1 MNGDPVGVIGA
12 GAWGTAFSIHLA
24 RIGVPVRLWV
34 REEEVLRRILER
46 RDNARFLP
54 GIPVPETVAV
64 TSSLEE
70 AVAGASL
77 AVLMVPTPFARS
89 VYRTLAPHL
98 SRETPVAVA
107 AKGIEEET
115 LDLPLAVARQE
126 LGAAR
131 GAAVLSGPSFAA
143 EVARGSPTAL
153 VVASDDPALGAS
165 IQDRLSSET
174 LRLYTNEDVVGVQV
188 AGALK
193 NVIAIAAGAAA
204 GLGLGGN
211 TAAALLT
218 RGIAEIARLGVALG
232 GKAETFSGLAG
243 LGDLVLTCN
252 GDLSRNRRVGFALGR
267 GERLEDV
274 LAQTVHVAEG
284 VRTARSARRLARRHG
299 VEMPIVE
306 EVCRL
311 LDDET
316 SPADAVRRLMLRP
329 LVPEDAGPAG
339 RMG

>member
-1 MNGDPVGVIGA
+1 MNGGPVGVIGA
-12 GAWGTAFSIHLA
+12 GAWGTAFAIHLA
-24 RIGVPVRLWV
+24 RVGVPVRLWV
-34 REEEVLRRILER
+34 REEEVLHRIRGR

-54 GIPVPETVAV
+54 GIAIP
-64 TSSLEE
+64 E
-70 AVAGASL
+70 AVAATPSLSEAVSGASL

-89 VYRTLAPHL
+89 VYRSLAPHL
-98 SRETPVAVA
+98 GWETPVAVA
-107 AKGIEEET
+107 AKGIEDDT
-115 LDLPLAVARQE
+115 LELPLAVVRQE
-126 LGAAR
+126 LGAPR
-131 GAAVLSGPSFAA
+131 GGAVLSGPSFAA

-153 VVASDDPALGAS
+153 VVASDDPALAAS

-193 NVIAIAAGAAA
+193 NVIAIAAGVAA

-211 TAAALLT
+211 TGAALLT

-232 GKAETFSGLAG
+232 GRAETFSGLAG

-252 GDLSRNRRVGFALGR
+252 GELSRNRRVGLALGR
-267 GERLEDV
+267 GERLDDV
-274 LAQTVHVAEG
+274 LAQSVHVAEG
-284 VRTARSARRLARRHG
+284 VRTARSARRLAKRHG

-316 SPADAVRRLMLRP
+316 SPAEAVRRLMRRP
-329 LVPEDAGPAG
+329 LVPEDAGSTG
-339 RMG
+339 RTG